1 MAHPDL
7 PVEKRNDFIARC
19 YANSE
24 RLKLLLED
32 VATLTRLDDG
42 SNMIE
47 IAMTDLCHVIRD
59 TVYQKE
65 PDIEQAGMKAVV
77 DIPDSIML
85 RGNELL
91 LGMLF
96 ANLLTNAI
104 KYSSGTKIEI
114 LYTGESDG
122 VHHFIFRDDGVGVPE
137 DALEHI
143 FERFSGLTRV
153 VRANSAVPGWASP
166 WCVTLPASTEE
177 TLLPATSSLT
187 DWNSASLSAMP
198 RRGSDRSV
206 LCHGH
211 YKRTRPRQFILAQP
225 CPFI

>member
-1 MAHPDL
+1 
-7 PVEKRNDFIARC
+7 
-19 YANSE
+19 
-24 RLKLLLED
+24 
-32 VATLTRLDDG
+32 
-42 SNMIE
+42 MIE

-114 LYTGESDG
+114 LYTGESEG

-143 FERFSGLTRV
+143 FERFFRVDKGRSRKLGGTGLGLSV
-153 VRANSAVPGWASP
+153 VRNSARFH
-166 WCVTLPASTEE
+166 EE

-198 RRGSDRSV
+198 GEGVTGLFCVTVITSERGRASSFWHSLVR
-206 LCHGH
+206 L
-211 YKRTRPRQFILAQP
+211 YNLL
-225 CPFI
+225 